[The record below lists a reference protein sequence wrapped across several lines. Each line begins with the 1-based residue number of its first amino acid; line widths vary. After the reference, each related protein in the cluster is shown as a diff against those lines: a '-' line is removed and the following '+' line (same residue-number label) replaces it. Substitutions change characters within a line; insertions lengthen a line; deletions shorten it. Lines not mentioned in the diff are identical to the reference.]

1 MRLREV
7 AAKLSQE
14 QQKRIEELNVQLL
27 DEIDFEDTAPYRES
41 PDAWRTLIYEEICTN
56 EKISQAKI
64 DYRRI
69 GEISEEKLFKRFI
82 EEADKNGKCR
92 IAGDGRL
99 AIVAINTRA
108 VLGCYFGKDVKERGL
123 IELEPYLL
131 REDSEK
137 HIRIRECILCRSNFH
152 LTVEKGAVA
161 ALVNISPDSLPDINA
176 MERLLSECGGHRSEV
191 VFYAPYLLIS
201 MMKKNMECM
210 RYNWQANNNC
220 ILDRPFV
227 AKNPHSEN
235 NA

>member
-27 DEIDFEDTAPYRES
+27 DEIDFEDTAPYREF
-41 PDAWRTLIYEEICTN
+41 PDVWRTLIHEEICAD

-99 AIVAINTRA
+99 AIVAINKRA

-123 IELEPYLL
+123 IELVPYLS

-137 HIRIRECILCRSNFH
+137 HIRFLQGILCRSIFY
-152 LTVEKGAVA
+152 LKIEKGAVA
-161 ALVNISPDSLPDINA
+161 ALVNISPDNPPDIDA
-176 MERLLSECGGHRSEV
+176 MEKLLGECGGYRSDV
-191 VFYAPYLLIS
+191 VFYACPWLIF
-201 MMKKNMECM
+201 KMEKDMACM
-210 RYNWQANNNC
+210 RYNWRPNNNC
-220 ILDRPFV
+220 VLDGPFV
-227 AKNPHSEN
+227 AKNSHSEN

>member
-14 QQKRIEELNVQLL
+14 QQKKVEELNVQLF
-27 DEIDFEDTAPYRES
+27 DEIDFEDTAPSRES
-41 PDAWRTLIYEEICTN
+41 PDAWRMLIYEEICAD

-69 GEISEEKLFKRFI
+69 GEISEEKLFKKFI
-82 EEADKNGKCR
+82 EEADKNGKCH

-99 AIVAINTRA
+99 AIVAINKRA

-123 IELEPYLL
+123 IELVPYLS

-137 HIRIRECILCRSNFH
+137 HIRIWECLLCRSNFY

-161 ALVNISPDSLPDINA
+161 ALVNISPDNPPDIDA
-176 MERLLSECGGHRSEV
+176 MEKLLGECGGSHSDV
-191 VFYAPYLLIS
+191 VFYACPWLIS
-201 MMKKNMECM
+201 KLEKDMESM
-210 RYNWQANNNC
+210 HYNWRANNNC
-220 ILDRPFV
+220 VLDGPFV
-227 AKNPHSEN
+227 AKNSHSEN

>member
-1 MRLREV
+1 MKLKEV

-14 QQKRIEELNVQLL
+14 QQKKVEELNVQLF
-27 DEIDFEDTAPYRES
+27 DEIDFEDTAPSRES
-41 PDAWRTLIYEEICTN
+41 PDAWRTLIHEEICAD

-108 VLGCYFGKDVKERGL
+108 VLGCYFGKERGL
-123 IELEPYLL
+123 IGVEPYLL

-137 HIRIRECILCRSNFH
+137 YIGIRQNILCRSNFH
-152 LTVEKGAVA
+152 LTVEKGSIA
-161 ALVNISPDSLPDINA
+161 ALVNISPDNPPDIDA
-176 MERLLSECGGHRSEV
+176 MEKLLGECGGYRSDV
-191 VFYAPYLLIS
+191 VFYACPWLIF
-201 MMKKNMECM
+201 KMEKDMACM
-210 RYNWQANNNC
+210 RYNWRPNNNC
-220 ILDRPFV
+220 IFDEALAV
-227 AKNPHSEN
+227 KNPYPEN

>member
-27 DEIDFEDTAPYRES
+27 DEIDFEDMAPYREF
-41 PDAWRTLIYEEICTN
+41 PDVWRTLIHEEICAD

-108 VLGCYFGKDVKERGL
+108 VLGCYFGKERGL
-123 IELEPYLL
+123 IGVEPYLL

-137 HIRIRECILCRSNFH
+137 YIGIRQNILCRSNFH
-152 LTVEKGAVA
+152 LTVEKGSIA
-161 ALVNISPDSLPDINA
+161 ALVNISPDNPPDIDA
-176 MERLLSECGGHRSEV
+176 MEKLLGECGGYRSDV
-191 VFYAPYLLIS
+191 VFYACPWLIF
-201 MMKKNMECM
+201 KMEKDMACM
-210 RYNWQANNNC
+210 RYNWRPNNNC
-220 ILDRPFV
+220 VLDGPFV
-227 AKNPHSEN
+227 AKNSHSEN

>member
-27 DEIDFEDTAPYRES
+27 DEIDFEDTAPYREF
-41 PDAWRTLIYEEICTN
+41 PDVWRTLIHEEICAD

-108 VLGCYFGKDVKERGL
+108 VLGCYFGKERGL
-123 IELEPYLL
+123 IGVEPYLL

-137 HIRIRECILCRSNFH
+137 YIGIRQNILCRSNFH
-152 LTVEKGAVA
+152 LTVEKGSIA
-161 ALVNISPDSLPDINA
+161 ALVNISPDNPPDIDA
-176 MERLLSECGGHRSEV
+176 MEKLLGECGGYRSDV
-191 VFYAPYLLIS
+191 VFYACPWLIF
-201 MMKKNMECM
+201 KMEKDMACM
-210 RYNWQANNNC
+210 RYNWRPNNNC
-220 ILDRPFV
+220 VLDGPFV
-227 AKNPHSEN
+227 AKNSHSEN